1 MRSFEPTSIGK
12 PFLLDPGYEG
22 MLGTSAFRQR
32 VYDKLSGLKLVSQAP
47 IFLVMHVPTVVTVIL
62 GFTVDRKTFIGAGIW
77 GGAVT
82 VIFGIFV
89 IVWLCDAPKRRRI
102 HRLAWEGEL
111 VLGRLIACA
120 RKCYRGDIYKVEVQY
135 EAATP
140 EGKQI
145 RGTQA
150 LERDDL
156 LNEPLPPPG
165 TPVLVL
171 VLDETLYFML

>member
-1 MRSFEPTSIGK
+1 MIEN

-22 MLGTSAFRQR
+22 MLETSAFRRR
-32 VYDKLSGLKLVSQAP
+32 VYDKLSGLKLAPVVP
-47 IFLVMHVPTVVTVIL
+47 IFLFMHIPTVVTLIL
-62 GFTVDRKTFIGAGIW
+62 GFTVESRTFIGAGIW
-77 GGAVT
+77 AGAVT
-82 VIFGIFV
+82 GMFGIFG

-102 HRLAWEGEL
+102 YRLAWEGEL
-111 VLGRLIACA
+111 VIGRLIACA